1 MVVAI
6 NAIVGA
12 VAAVIINYLS
22 DVLPITRRLY
32 RPICL
37 NCGKRYSFK
46 EYLFSF
52 KCSKC
57 GNKTSI
63 RVILVT
69 ILTILSCILLHYFPL
84 EGLSFWA
91 TIPIVVFLGIILVID
106 IEYRVV
112 LIQTSIFGLVFFL
125 IYGVLLHNLWSTLVG
140 GLAGFL
146 IMLGLYY
153 LGVLFNII
161 MGRIRGYAIEEVAL
175 GFGDVYVCAF
185 IGFFNGWPTILAT
198 LLIAIFAS
206 GAFSLVYILVKVI
219 TRRYQSFS
227 AIPYAPFL
235 VLAGVAASYLF
246 HS

>member
-1 MVVAI
+1 
-6 NAIVGA
+6 
-12 VAAVIINYLS
+12 
-22 DVLPITRRLY
+22 
-32 RPICL
+32 
-37 NCGKRYSFK
+37 
-46 EYLFSF
+46 
-52 KCSKC
+52 
-57 GNKTSI
+57 
-63 RVILVT
+63 
-69 ILTILSCILLHYFPL
+69 
-84 EGLSFWA
+84 
-91 TIPIVVFLGIILVID
+91 
-106 IEYRVV
+106 
-112 LIQTSIFGLVFFL
+112 
-125 IYGVLLHNLWSTLVG
+125 
-140 GLAGFL
+140 
-146 IMLGLYY
+146 MLGLYY